1 MHASFF
7 AQWGT
12 SPRELERIPESPAT
26 TAYGAFLIDMGL
38 QGRFDLICA
47 SQTRNFKLLSR

>member
-12 SPRELERIPESPAT
+12 SPRDLERIPESPAT

-47 SQTRNFKLLSR
+47 SQTRTFKLLSR